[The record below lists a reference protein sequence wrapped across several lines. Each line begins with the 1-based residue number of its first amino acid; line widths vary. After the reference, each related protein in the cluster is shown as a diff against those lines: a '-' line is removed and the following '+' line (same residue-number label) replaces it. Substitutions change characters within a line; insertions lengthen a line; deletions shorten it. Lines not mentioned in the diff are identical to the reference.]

1 MSNII
6 NASTTE
12 SQADIEAAG
21 KHYGIEFEI
30 ETVKQGLATEEEA
43 AAAAAAADPVV
54 EDPAEAAVTESSK
67 PKEGEGEA
75 EVKPAEPEVEAKP
88 KSELEPD
95 EQADEKPHKK
105 LLRQVD
111 KLTGRAKTAEQ
122 ALETERARVA
132 ELERK
137 LAGNKEPEP
146 VKAVEDDT
154 PKRPQ
159 RPSRPKLEQFE
170 FDQEKLE
177 AALDKFET
185 ETIPAY
191 EDALSEFT
199 RKETIRELTA
209 QQETARQKQAEEK
222 AESEWQE
229 AISARDGLKD
239 KLAEATDVK
248 ISSAMDVTLKSIFK
262 PADRALILEHFV
274 DNPEEAEAMMGE
286 TISEKEKPT
295 RGDWEYL
302 TNRATMLLTELKVKL
317 KSGKPAAK
325 APEPVKPVPPAKP
338 KPPVSAA
345 PAPIDPVT
353 GNNNS
358 TGTDLESANTE
369 TYLAQRA
376 AQRNERNKRQ
386 FAR

>member
-1 MSNII
+1 MSNIV
-6 NASTTE
+6 NFSTTE
-12 SQADIEAAG
+12 SVEDIKAAG
-21 KHYGIEFEI
+21 EHYGIQFDI
-30 ETVKQGLATEEEA
+30 ETIGTGIATEEEA
-43 AAAAAAADPVV
+43 AAAAA
-54 EDPAEAAVTESSK
+54 EPAEEKPAEETDTSK
-67 PKEGEGEA
+67 PNEGEGEA
-75 EVKPAEPEVEAKP
+75 EVKPAEPEAEAKP

-229 AISARDGLKD
+229 AISAREGLKD

-325 APEPVKPVPPAKP
+325 APEKVTPVPPAKP